1 MENKNEIM
9 LFKHEEFGEVRTL
22 VIDGEPWFV
31 GRDIAEVL
39 GYGNGNNNSKAF
51 AHAITDHVDEEDKKH
66 IPYEEF
72 KGYQNGHLK
81 NVSHYGMTIINE
93 SGLYSLVM
101 SSKLPKAKE
110 FKHWVTADVL
120 PSLRKHGAYF
130 TPEALYHSLC
140 KPENLIEILHALADE
155 QKRNTDLS
163 VENAQLSVK
172 ARYYDEILN
181 SKNNVPVTQIAKD
194 YGMSAIAFNKM
205 LHEYGIQYP
214 IRNSWVLYAEYANNG
229 YTQSKTYK
237 YAENKAS
244 MHTCWTM
251 KGRLF
256 LYEFLRERGV
266 LPMCETC

>member
-9 LFKHEEFGEVRTL
+9 LFKHDEFGEVRTL

-31 GRDIAEVL
+31 GKDVATIL
-39 GYGNGNNNSKAF
+39 GYKDTSDALKK
-51 AHAITDHVDEEDKKH
+51 HVDTEDKLSRR
-66 IPYEEF
+66 F
-72 KGYQNGHLK
+72 ADSGQNREMY
-81 NVSHYGMTIINE
+81 VINE
-93 SGLYSLVM
+93 SGLYSLVL
-101 SSKLPKAKE
+101 SSKLPKARE
-110 FKHWVTADVL
+110 FKHWVTSKIL
-120 PSLRKHGAYF
+120 PSLRKYGAYF
-130 TPEALYHSLC
+130 TPEALYQSLC

-266 LPMCETC
+266 LPMCEKECCNEAFV

>member
-9 LFKHEEFGEVRTL
+9 LFKHDEFGEVRTL
-22 VIDGEPWFV
+22 VMDGEPWFV
-31 GRDIAEVL
+31 GKDVAEIL
-39 GYGNGNNNSKAF
+39 GYSNTRKA
-51 AHAITDHVDEEDKKH
+51 ISDRVDDEDKKD
-66 IPYEEF
+66 
-72 KGYQNGHLK
+72 G
-81 NVSHYGMTIINE
+81 VTIRDSIGREQKPIFINE
-93 SGLYSLVM
+93 SGLYSLVL
-101 SSKLPKAKE
+101 SSKLPKARE
-110 FKHWVTADVL
+110 FKHWVTSKIL
-120 PSLRKHGAYF
+120 PSLRKYGAYF
-130 TPEALYHSLC
+130 TPEALYQSLC

-214 IRNSWVLYAEYANNG
+214 IRNSWVLYAEYANLG

-244 MHTCWTM
+244 MHTCWTQR
-251 KGRLF
+251 GRLF

-266 LPMCETC
+266 LPMCERECYNEAFV

>member
-9 LFKHEEFGEVRTL
+9 LFKHDEFGEVRTL
-22 VIDGEPWFV
+22 VMDGEPWFV
-31 GRDIAEVL
+31 GKDVAEIL
-39 GYGNGNNNSKAF
+39 GYSNTRKA
-51 AHAITDHVDEEDKKH
+51 ISDRVDDEDKKD
-66 IPYEEF
+66 
-72 KGYQNGHLK
+72 G
-81 NVSHYGMTIINE
+81 VTIRDSIGREQKPIFINE
-93 SGLYSLVM
+93 SGLYSLVL
-101 SSKLPKAKE
+101 SSKLPKARE
-110 FKHWVTADVL
+110 FKHWVTSKIL
-120 PSLRKHGAYF
+120 PSLRKYGAYF
-130 TPEALYHSLC
+130 TPEALYQSLC

-214 IRNSWVLYAEYANNG
+214 IRNSWVLYAEYANLG

-244 MHTCWTM
+244 MHTCWTQR
-251 KGRLF
+251 GRLF

-266 LPMCETC
+266 LPMCERECCNEAFV

>member
-31 GRDIAEVL
+31 GKDVATIL
-39 GYGNGNNNSKAF
+39 GYKDTSDALKK
-51 AHAITDHVDEEDKKH
+51 HVDTEDKLSRR
-66 IPYEEF
+66 F
-72 KGYQNGHLK
+72 ADSGQNREMY
-81 NVSHYGMTIINE
+81 VINE
-93 SGLYSLVM
+93 SGLYSLVL
-101 SSKLPKAKE
+101 SSKLPKARE
-110 FKHWVTADVL
+110 FKHWVTSKIL
-120 PSLRKHGAYF
+120 PSLRKYGAYF
-130 TPEALYHSLC
+130 TPEALYQSLC

-244 MHTCWTM
+244 MHTCWTQR
-251 KGRLF
+251 GRLF

-266 LPMCETC
+266 LPMCERECYNEAFV

>member
-1 MENKNEIM
+1 MMENKNEIM
-9 LFKHEEFGEVRTL
+9 LFKHDEFGEVRTL

-31 GRDIAEVL
+31 GKDVTEIL
-39 GYGNGNNNSKAF
+39 GYKDSVNALKS
-51 AHAITDHVDEEDKKH
+51 HVDAEDKKGWQ
-66 IPYEEF
+66 ITTPSR
-72 KGYQNGHLK
+72 GVQQA
-81 NVSHYGMTIINE
+81 TIINE
-93 SGLYSLVM
+93 SGLYSLTL
-101 SSKLPKAKE
+101 SSTLPSAKK
-110 FKHWVTADVL
+110 FKHWVTSKVL

-130 TPEALYHSLC
+130 TPEALYQSFC

-194 YGMSAIAFNKM
+194 YGMSVIAFNKM

-214 IRNSWVLYAEYANNG
+214 IRNSWVLYAEYANLG

-244 MHTCWTM
+244 MHTCWTQR
-251 KGRLF
+251 GRLF

-266 LPMCETC
+266 LPMCERECCNEAFV

>member
-31 GRDIAEVL
+31 GKDITNAL
-39 GYGNGNNNSKAF
+39 GYANHSKALN
-51 AHAITDHVDEEDKKH
+51 DHVDSDDKLNN
-66 IPYEEF
+66 ESLSSL
-72 KGYQNGHLK
+72 GQRGGWL
-81 NVSHYGMTIINE
+81 INE
-93 SGLYSLVM
+93 SGLYSLIL
-101 SSKLPKAKE
+101 SSKLPSAKK
-110 FKHWVTADVL
+110 FKHWVTSKIL
-120 PSLRKHGAYF
+120 PSLRKYGAYF
-130 TPEALYHSLC
+130 TPEALYQSLC

-244 MHTCWTM
+244 MHTCWTQ

-266 LPMCETC
+266 LPMCEKECCNEAFV

>member
-1 MENKNEIM
+1 MENKSEIM

-31 GRDIAEVL
+31 GKDVTEIL
-39 GYGNGNNNSKAF
+39 GYKDSVNALKS
-51 AHAITDHVDEEDKKH
+51 HVDAEDKKGWQ
-66 IPYEEF
+66 ITTPSR
-72 KGYQNGHLK
+72 GVQQA
-81 NVSHYGMTIINE
+81 TIINE
-93 SGLYSLVM
+93 SGLYSLTL
-101 SSKLPKAKE
+101 SSKLPSAKK
-110 FKHWVTADVL
+110 FKRWVTSKIL
-120 PSLRKHGAYF
+120 PSLRKYGAYF
-130 TPEALYHSLC
+130 TPEALYQSLC

-237 YAENKAS
+237 YTENKAS
-244 MHTCWTM
+244 MHTCWTQR
-251 KGRLF
+251 GRLF

-266 LPMCETC
+266 LPMCEKECCNEAFV

>member
-1 MENKNEIM
+1 MMENKNEIM
-9 LFKHEEFGEVRTL
+9 LFKHDEFGEVRTL

-31 GRDIAEVL
+31 GKDVTEIL
-39 GYGNGNNNSKAF
+39 GYKDSVNALKS
-51 AHAITDHVDEEDKKH
+51 HVDAEDKKGWQ
-66 IPYEEF
+66 ITTPSR
-72 KGYQNGHLK
+72 GVQQA
-81 NVSHYGMTIINE
+81 TIINE
-93 SGLYSLVM
+93 SGLYSLTL
-101 SSKLPKAKE
+101 SSKLPSAKK
-110 FKHWVTADVL
+110 FKRWVTSKIL
-120 PSLRKHGAYF
+120 PSLRKYGAYF
-130 TPEALYHSLC
+130 TPEALYQSLC

-214 IRNSWVLYAEYANNG
+214 IRNSWVLYAEYANLG

-244 MHTCWTM
+244 MHTCWTQR
-251 KGRLF
+251 GRLF

-266 LPMCETC
+266 LPMCERECCNEAFV

>member
-9 LFKHEEFGEVRTL
+9 LFKNEEFGEVRTL

-31 GRDIAEVL
+31 GKDVATIL
-39 GYGNGNNNSKAF
+39 GYKDTSDALKK
-51 AHAITDHVDEEDKKH
+51 HVDTEDKLSRR
-66 IPYEEF
+66 F
-72 KGYQNGHLK
+72 ADSGQNREMY
-81 NVSHYGMTIINE
+81 VINE
-93 SGLYSLVM
+93 SGLYSLVL

-110 FKHWVTADVL
+110 FKHWVTSKIL
-120 PSLRKHGAYF
+120 PSLRKYGAYF
-130 TPEALYHSLC
+130 TPEALYQSLC

-163 VENAQLSVK
+163 VENARLSVK

-244 MHTCWTM
+244 MHTCWTQ

-266 LPMCETC
+266 LPMCERECCNEAFV

>member
-9 LFKHEEFGEVRTL
+9 LFNNEEFGEVRTL

-31 GRDIAEVL
+31 GKDVTEIL
-39 GYGNGNNNSKAF
+39 GYKDSVNALKS
-51 AHAITDHVDEEDKKH
+51 HVDEEDKLRWQ
-66 IPYEEF
+66 ITTS
-72 KGYQNGHLK
+72 GQRRD
-81 NVSHYGMTIINE
+81 VSLINE
-93 SGLYSLVM
+93 SGLYSLTL
-101 SSKLPKAKE
+101 SSKLPSAKK
-110 FKHWVTADVL
+110 FKRWVTSKIL
-120 PSLRKHGAYF
+120 PSLRKYGAYF
-130 TPEALYHSLC
+130 TPEALYQSLC

-163 VENAQLSVK
+163 VENARLSVK

-181 SKNNVPVTQIAKD
+181 STNNVPVTQIAKD

-244 MHTCWTM
+244 MHTCWTQC
-251 KGRLF
+251 GRLF

-266 LPMCETC
+266 LPMCERTCCNEAFV

>member
-1 MENKNEIM
+1 MENKSEIM

-31 GRDIAEVL
+31 GKDVTEIL
-39 GYGNGNNNSKAF
+39 GYKDSVNALKS
-51 AHAITDHVDEEDKKH
+51 HVDAEDKKGWQ
-66 IPYEEF
+66 ITTPSR
-72 KGYQNGHLK
+72 GVQQA
-81 NVSHYGMTIINE
+81 TIINE
-93 SGLYSLVM
+93 SGLYSLTL
-101 SSKLPKAKE
+101 SSKLPSAKK
-110 FKHWVTADVL
+110 FKRWVTSKIL
-120 PSLRKHGAYF
+120 PSLRKYGAYF
-130 TPEALYHSLC
+130 TPEALYQSLC

-244 MHTCWTM
+244 MHTCWTQR
-251 KGRLF
+251 GRLF

-266 LPMCETC
+266 LPMCEKECCNEAFV

>member
-9 LFKHEEFGEVRTL
+9 LFKNEEFGEVRTL

-31 GRDIAEVL
+31 GIDIA
-39 GYGNGNNNSKAF
+39 NNL
-51 AHAITDHVDEEDKKH
+51 
-66 IPYEEF
+66 
-72 KGYQNGHLK
+72 GYQNGSRDISRHVDEDDRK
-81 NVSHYGMTIINE
+81 KDMIFDGNQKKETIIINE
-93 SGLYSLVM
+93 SGLYSLVL
-101 SSKLPKAKE
+101 SSKLPKARE
-110 FKHWVTADVL
+110 FKHWVTSKIL
-120 PSLRKHGAYF
+120 PSLRKYGAYF
-130 TPEALYHSLC
+130 TPEALYQSLC

-205 LHEYGIQYP
+205 LYEYGIQYP

-237 YAENKAS
+237 YAENKAP
-244 MHTCWTM
+244 MHTCWTQR
-251 KGRLF
+251 GRLF

-266 LPMCETC
+266 LPMCEKECCNEAFV

>member
-9 LFKHEEFGEVRTL
+9 LFNNEEFGEVRTL

-31 GRDIAEVL
+31 GKDVTEIL
-39 GYGNGNNNSKAF
+39 GYKDSVNALKS
-51 AHAITDHVDEEDKKH
+51 HVDEEDKLRWQ
-66 IPYEEF
+66 ITTS
-72 KGYQNGHLK
+72 GQRRD
-81 NVSHYGMTIINE
+81 VSLINE
-93 SGLYSLVM
+93 SGLYSLTL
-101 SSKLPKAKE
+101 SSKLPSAKK
-110 FKHWVTADVL
+110 FKRWVTSKIL
-120 PSLRKHGAYF
+120 PSLRKYGAYF
-130 TPEALYHSLC
+130 TPEALYQSLC

-155 QKRNTDLS
+155 QKRNTGLS
-163 VENAQLSVK
+163 VENARLSVK

-181 SKNNVPVTQIAKD
+181 STNNVPVTQIAKD

-244 MHTCWTM
+244 MHTSWTQ
-251 KGRLF
+251 KGRFF

-266 LPMCETC
+266 LPMCERTCCNEAFV

>member
-1 MENKNEIM
+1 MTENKNEIM

-22 VIDGEPWFV
+22 MIDEEPWFV
-31 GRDIAEVL
+31 GIDIA
-39 GYGNGNNNSKAF
+39 NNL
-51 AHAITDHVDEEDKKH
+51 
-66 IPYEEF
+66 
-72 KGYQNGHLK
+72 GYQNGSRDIGRHVDEDDRK
-81 NVSHYGMTIINE
+81 KDMIFDGNQKKETIIINE
-93 SGLYSLVM
+93 SGLYSLVL

-110 FKHWVTADVL
+110 FKHWVTSKIL

-130 TPEALYHSLC
+130 TPQALYESLC
-140 KPENLIEILHALADE
+140 KPENLIEILRALADE
-155 QKRNTDLS
+155 QKRNRDLS
-163 VENAQLSVK
+163 VKNAYLSVK
-172 ARYYDEILN
+172 AKYYDEILN

-214 IRNSWVLYAEYANNG
+214 IRKSWVLYAEYANMG

-237 YAENKAS
+237 YAEDKAV

-256 LYEFLRERGV
+256 LYEFLKERDV
-266 LPMCETC
+266 LPMCEREEYDETVV

>member
-1 MENKNEIM
+1 MENKSEIM

-31 GRDIAEVL
+31 GKDVTEIL
-39 GYGNGNNNSKAF
+39 GYKDSVNALKS
-51 AHAITDHVDEEDKKH
+51 HVDAEDKKGWQ
-66 IPYEEF
+66 ITTPSR
-72 KGYQNGHLK
+72 GVQQA
-81 NVSHYGMTIINE
+81 TIINE
-93 SGLYSLVM
+93 SGLYSLTL
-101 SSKLPKAKE
+101 SSKLPSAKK
-110 FKHWVTADVL
+110 FKRWVTSKIL
-120 PSLRKHGAYF
+120 PSLRKYGAYF
-130 TPEALYHSLC
+130 TPEALYQSLC

-163 VENAQLSVK
+163 VENARLSVK

-244 MHTCWTM
+244 MHTSWTQ
-251 KGRLF
+251 KGRFF

-266 LPMCETC
+266 LPMCERECCNEAFV